1 METVRVMLVDD
12 HALFRKGVA
21 NLLREEPGFEVIGEA
36 ADGREALAR
45 ASELMP
51 DVILMDIYMP
61 RCDGLEATRLIK
73 AHLPY
78 ARIVMLTISERDHN
92 LFEALKAGALGYLVK
107 KIEPTELYAM
117 LRLAARGEAPLTPTM
132 AAKVVG
138 EFSRV
143 AREGDAGQARE
154 CLTARERE
162 VLDFVARGAT
172 NKEIGTA
179 LRISENTVRNHL
191 RNILEKL
198 HLQNRVQVAAYAAR
212 EGLVEESPD
221 TAKQ

>member
-73 AHLPY
+73 ARLPY
-78 ARIVMLTISERDHN
+78 VRIVMLTISERDHN
-92 LFEALKAGALGYLVK
+92 LFEAIKAGALGYLVK
-107 KIEPTELYAM
+107 KIEPKDLYAK

-132 AAKVVG
+132 AAKLVD
-138 EFSRV
+138 EFARV
-143 AREGDAGQARE
+143 AREGEAGQARE
-154 CLTARERE
+154 DLTFRERE

-172 NKEIGTA
+172 NKEIGAA

-198 HLQNRVQVAAYAAR
+198 HLQNRVQVAAYAVR

-221 TAKQ
+221 TAEQ